1 MESKNLTGLSKEERS
16 RNEMAIYCFEC
27 GVEVSESQKVVRNGR
42 VYCSQAHSTS
52 PRQKPAPPRGKSA
65 TQLAPAHNPPT
76 QAPAAHAAQPPAG
89 RKATATPPPAPG
101 TVPRK
106 AYG

>member
-42 VYCSQAHSTS
+42 GYCSQAHSTS
-52 PRQKPAPPRGKSA
+52 PRQKPAPPRAKSA
-65 TQLAPAHNPPT
+65 TQPAPAQNPPSHT
-76 QAPAAHAAQPPAG
+76 PACQPAAGPQ
-89 RKATATPPPAPG
+89 ATANPPPAPG
-101 TVPRK
+101 ALPRACK
-106 AYG
+106 C